1 MDPNLLSFFSV
12 PNNQTLNPVDQNAES
27 SAGAVPQHPQQQH
40 QQHQPQQPDHSS
52 WRPTGLE
59 PDIGLSDRT
68 SAPSGT
74 PLPSYDNAST
84 APSDISFTQ
93 APMPSPYAQHKAAL
107 PTRGHPRG
115 HLRKK
120 DAHER
125 KRTKVDTESAL
136 ESLDYWIQFDDD
148 EAERV
153 GSFEIDFS
161 KRYDTIN
168 QPRPTYPSSSNTP
181 GLGTGLYA
189 QAPPFKGTD
198 FLDDNALDNALSDD
212 EEGFDSINLEEHLAK
227 IDSMPPPEVP
237 PREGLYSTP
246 LSWERPEPGLRM
258 DQPFGVGES
267 PGAMGIGAY
276 QQAMP
281 GVGQVNQVLSNDE
294 QRRLL
299 AIAMNTGRTPA
310 SFMPPSGFGLG
321 FGAGL
326 GTGLPPEFNASI
338 DSILGGGDHS
348 QNQTPTPADS
358 SIRGT
363 DIKREGSSNDG
374 GSSVALSSSGHFQRG
389 NTAISDKGKEKLKAG
404 DRTAHNDIE
413 RKYRTNLKD
422 KIAELR
428 DAVPALKSIPEDGEE
443 DGGESSSNPQRAP
456 KVSKG
461 TVLTKATEYIQYLE
475 RRNKS
480 ILKEHQEL
488 ARRLQAFEQ
497 LLSASA
503 RQPFLMPNHS
513 RTLFDPRGFC

>member
-27 SAGAVPQHPQQQH
+27 STGAISQQQ
-40 QQHQPQQPDHSS
+40 QQQQQEPSP
-52 WRPTGLE
+52 WRPLE
-59 PDIGLSDRT
+59 GDMIDRT
-68 SAPSGT
+68 SGHQGGPVS
-74 PLPSYDNAST
+74 SYDHQSSAT
-84 APSDISFTQ
+84 SDITFTQ
-93 APMPSPYAQHKAAL
+93 APMPSPYTQHKTVL
-107 PTRGHPRG
+107 PTRGHPKG
-115 HLRKK
+115 HPRKR
-120 DAHER
+120 DAHDR

-148 EAERV
+148 EVERT
-153 GSFEIDFS
+153 GSYEIDFS
-161 KRYDTIN
+161 KRYDMMNNTTTST
-168 QPRPTYPSSSNTP
+168 RPGFGSSSTMP
-181 GLGTGLYA
+181 GLGTGIYA
-189 QAPPFKGTD
+189 TAPPFKGND
-198 FLDDNALDNALSDD
+198 YFDDNALDNALSDD
-212 EEGFDSINLEEHLAK
+212 EEGFDSMSLEEHLSK
-227 IDSMPPPEVP
+227 IETMPPPEVP

-246 LSWERPEPGLRM
+246 LSWEKPEPGLRM
-258 DQPFGVGES
+258 EPNFGMGES
-267 PGAMGIGAY
+267 PGGMNTAGYG
-276 QQAMP
+276 QTMP
-281 GVGQVNQVLSNDE
+281 GVGNQVLSNDE

-326 GTGLPPEFNASI
+326 GSGLPPEFNASI
-338 DSILGGGDHS
+338 DSILGTPGEQS
-348 QNQTPTPADS
+348 QKQTPTPADS
-358 SIRGT
+358 TKAPSRNQ
-363 DIKREGSSNDG
+363 DIKTEASSETG
-374 GSSVALSSSGHFQRG
+374 TALSSSRPQLHRS
-389 NTAISDKGKEKLKAG
+389 NTDTTDKGKDKMKPG

-428 DAVPALKSIPEDGEE
+428 NAVPALQSIPEDGIDE
-443 DGGESSSNPQRAP
+443 GEGNSQRAP

-475 RRNKS
+475 RRNKA
-480 ILKEHQEL
+480 IMKEHQEL

>member
-12 PNNQTLNPVDQNAES
+12 PNNQTLNPVDQNAEASS
-27 SAGAVPQHPQQQH
+27 SAQQQ
-40 QQHQPQQPDHSS
+40 QDPSS
-52 WRPTGLE
+52 WRPTSLDG
-59 PDIGLSDRT
+59 DMGFSDRT
-68 SAPSGT
+68 SAPSGNT
-74 PLPSYDNAST
+74 LNSFDNAST
-84 APSDISFTQ
+84 AATDISFTQ
-93 APMPSPYAQHKAAL
+93 APMPSPYTQHKTIL
-107 PTRGHPRG
+107 PSRGHPRG
-115 HLRKK
+115 HQHQRKR
-120 DAHER
+120 DAHDR

-136 ESLDYWIQFDDD
+136 ESLDYWIQFDDE
-148 EAERV
+148 EADRT

-161 KRYDTIN
+161 KRYDVMN
-168 QPRPTYPSSSNTP
+168 QTRPSYLSNSTTP
-181 GLGTGLYA
+181 GLGTNIYA
-189 QAPPFKGTD
+189 SAPPFKGTD
-198 FLDDNALDNALSDD
+198 FFDDNALDNALSDD
-212 EEGFDSINLEEHLAK
+212 EEGIESINLEEHLAK

-246 LSWERPEPGLRM
+246 LSWEKPEPGLRM
-258 DQPFGVGES
+258 DTPNFGLPDNSGGI
-267 PGAMGIGAY
+267 PGGY

-281 GVGQVNQVLSNDE
+281 GVGSQVNQVLSNEE

-338 DSILGGGDHS
+338 DSILGGGDPS
-348 QNQTPTPADS
+348 QTPTPADS
-358 SIRGT
+358 SKT
-363 DIKREGSSNDG
+363 VTAADVKRETSSNDG
-374 GSSVALSSSGHFQRG
+374 ASSAALSSSRPQLQRTSTG
-389 NTAISDKGKEKLKAG
+389 PTEKGKEKAKSG

-428 DAVPALKSIPEDGEE
+428 DAVPALKSIPEDGE
-443 DGGESSSNPQRAP
+443 DDDESSANPQRAP
-456 KVSKG
+456 KG

-475 RRNKS
+475 RRNKA

>member
-12 PNNQTLNPVDQNAES
+12 PNNQTLNPVDQKRRVFDWRHLSATAATARTLAMETSRRRHARQDIWS
-27 SAGAVPQHPQQQH
+27 SRGTGFLL
-40 QQHQPQQPDHSS
+40 
-52 WRPTGLE
+52 RPPIVCPFRHHIHTSPRVTHGL
-59 PDIGLSDRT
+59 
-68 SAPSGT
+68 
-74 PLPSYDNAST
+74 
-84 APSDISFTQ
+84 TQ
-93 APMPSPYAQHKAAL
+93 GK
-107 PTRGHPRG
+107 R
-115 HLRKK
+115 
-120 DAHER
+120 DAHDR

-148 EAERV
+148 EAERT
-153 GSFEIDFS
+153 GSYEIDFS
-161 KRYDTIN
+161 KRYDMMNNTSTT
-168 QPRPTYPSSSNTP
+168 RPGFGSSSTMP
-181 GLGTGLYA
+181 GLGTGIYA
-189 QAPPFKGTD
+189 TAPPFKGND
-198 FLDDNALDNALSDD
+198 YFDDNALDNALSDD
-212 EEGFDSINLEEHLAK
+212 EEGFDSMSLEEHLSK
-227 IDSMPPPEVP
+227 IETMPPPEVP

-246 LSWERPEPGLRM
+246 LSWEKPEPGLRM
-258 DQPFGVGES
+258 EPNFGVGES
-267 PGAMGIGAY
+267 PGGMSTAGYG
-276 QQAMP
+276 QTMP
-281 GVGQVNQVLSNDE
+281 GVGNQVLSNDE

-326 GTGLPPEFNASI
+326 GSGLPPEFNASI
-338 DSILGGGDHS
+338 DSILGTPGEQS
-348 QNQTPTPADS
+348 QKQTPTPADS
-358 SIRGT
+358 TKAPSRNQ
-363 DIKREGSSNDG
+363 DIKTEASSE
-374 GSSVALSSSGHFQRG
+374 
-389 NTAISDKGKEKLKAG
+389 TDKMKSG

-428 DAVPALKSIPEDGEE
+428 NAVPALQSIPEDGIDE
-443 DGGESSSNPQRAP
+443 GEGNSQRAP

-475 RRNKS
+475 RRNKA
-480 ILKEHQEL
+480 IMKEHQEL

>member
-27 SAGAVPQHPQQQH
+27 SAGAVPQQQTD
-40 QQHQPQQPDHSS
+40 PAS
-52 WRPTGLE
+52 WRPTGL
-59 PDIGLSDRT
+59 DANIGLSDRT
-68 SAPSGT
+68 SAPSGAT
-74 PLPSYDNAST
+74 IPTCDNTST

-93 APMPSPYAQHKAAL
+93 APMPSPYTQHKTSL
-107 PTRGHPRG
+107 PTRGHPRS
-115 HLRKK
+115 HQHQRKK

-136 ESLDYWIQFDDD
+136 ESLDYWIQFDDE
-148 EAERV
+148 EADRM

-161 KRYDTIN
+161 KRYDMTN
-168 QPRPTYPSSSNTP
+168 QTRPAYATTSTTP

-189 QAPPFKGTD
+189 SAPAFKGAD

-227 IDSMPPPEVP
+227 IETMPPPEVP

-267 PGAMGIGAY
+267 PGSMGSMGGMGGMGGMGMGGY

-281 GVGQVNQVLSNDE
+281 GVGNQVNQVLSNDE

-338 DSILGGGDHS
+338 DSLLGVGDHS

-358 SIRGT
+358 SKALGA
-363 DIKREGSSNDG
+363 DIKRETSSNDG
-374 GSSVALSSSGHFQRG
+374 SAALSSSGLHHSM
-389 NTAISDKGKEKLKAG
+389 SDKGKDKLKAG

-428 DAVPALKSIPEDGEE
+428 DAVPALMSIPEDGE
-443 DGGESSSNPQRAP
+443 DDGESSSNPQRAP

>member
-12 PNNQTLNPVDQNAES
+12 PNNQTLNPVDQNADS
-27 SAGAVPQHPQQQH
+27 STGPIPHH
-40 QQHQPQQPDHSS
+40 QQEPSP
-52 WRPTGLE
+52 WGPPGLE
-59 PDIGLSDRT
+59 GEVGIVDRT
-68 SAPSGT
+68 SAPQGGA
-74 PLPSYDNAST
+74 LPSYDYQSS
-84 APSDISFTQ
+84 APSDIAFTQ
-93 APMPSPYAQHKAAL
+93 APMASPYTQHKTVL
-107 PTRGHPRG
+107 PTRAPPRN
-115 HLRKK
+115 HQRRR
-120 DAHER
+120 DAHDR

-136 ESLDYWIQFDDD
+136 ESLDYWIQFDDEETD
-148 EAERV
+148 RT
-153 GSFEIDFS
+153 GSYEIDFS
-161 KRYDTIN
+161 KRYDVMN
-168 QPRPTYPSSSNTP
+168 PSNNSRPGYGSISTTP
-181 GLGTGLYA
+181 GLGTGIYA
-189 QAPPFKGTD
+189 TAPPFKGGD
-198 FLDDNALDNALSDD
+198 YFDDNALDNALSED
-212 EEGFDSINLEEHLAK
+212 EEGFDSMSLEEHLAK
-227 IDSMPPPEVP
+227 IETMPPPEVP

-258 DQPFGVGES
+258 EPSFGMGES
-267 PGAMGIGAY
+267 LGGMNAGAGGFG
-276 QQAMP
+276 QSMP
-281 GVGQVNQVLSNDE
+281 GMGSQVLSNDE

-326 GTGLPPEFNASI
+326 GSGLPPEFNTSI
-338 DSILGGGDHS
+338 DSILGTPTGEHS
-348 QNQTPTPADS
+348 QRQTPTPADS
-358 SIRGT
+358 TKAPSRNQ
-363 DIKREGSSNDG
+363 DIKTEASSETG
-374 GSSVALSSSGHFQRG
+374 TALSSSRPPLSRS
-389 NTAISDKGKEKLKAG
+389 NTGTTDKGKDKMKFG

-428 DAVPALKSIPEDGEE
+428 DAVPALHSIPEDGID
-443 DGGESSSNPQRAP
+443 DGEGSSQRPP

-475 RRNKS
+475 RRNRA
-480 ILKEHQEL
+480 IMKEHQEL

>member
-27 SAGAVPQHPQQQH
+27 SSSTH
-40 QQHQPQQPDHSS
+40 QQQPDPQS
-52 WRPTGLE
+52 WRQSGL
-59 PDIGLSDRT
+59 DNDMGLSDQT
-68 SAPSGT
+68 SAPSRATHG
-74 PLPSYDNAST
+74 SYDNAST
-84 APSDISFTQ
+84 AASDISFTQ
-93 APMPSPYAQHKAAL
+93 APMPSPYTQYKTVL
-107 PTRGHPRG
+107 PTRGHPRS
-115 HLRKK
+115 HHQQRKK
-120 DAHER
+120 ESHDR

-136 ESLDYWIQFDDD
+136 ESLDYWIQFDDE

-161 KRYDTIN
+161 KRYDMTN
-168 QPRPTYPSSSNTP
+168 QNRPAYATTSTTP

-189 QAPPFKGTD
+189 SAPAFKGAD

-227 IDSMPPPEVP
+227 IETMPPPEVP

-258 DQPFGVGES
+258 DQPFGVPES
-267 PGAMGIGAY
+267 PGSMGMVGY

-281 GVGQVNQVLSNDE
+281 GVGSQVNQVLSNDE

-338 DSILGGGDHS
+338 DSILGVGDHS
-348 QNQTPTPADS
+348 QSQTPTPGDNS
-358 SIRGT
+358 KTLGP
-363 DIKREGSSNDG
+363 DIKRETSSNDG
-374 GSSVALSSSGHFQRG
+374 GSSAALSSSVPPLHRTHTGM
-389 NTAISDKGKEKLKAG
+389 SDKGKDKLKAG

-428 DAVPALKSIPEDGEE
+428 DAVPALMSIPEDGED
-443 DGGESSSNPQRAP
+443 DGESSNPQRAP

>member
-27 SAGAVPQHPQQQH
+27 STGAISQQQ
-40 QQHQPQQPDHSS
+40 QQQQEPSP
-52 WRPTGLE
+52 WRPLE
-59 PDIGLSDRT
+59 GDMVDRT
-68 SAPSGT
+68 SGPQGGPVS
-74 PLPSYDNAST
+74 SYDHQSS
-84 APSDISFTQ
+84 APSDITFTQ
-93 APMPSPYAQHKAAL
+93 APMPSPYTQHKTVL
-107 PTRGHPRG
+107 PTRGHPRT
-115 HLRKK
+115 HPRKR
-120 DAHER
+120 DAHDR

-148 EAERV
+148 EAERT
-153 GSFEIDFS
+153 GSYEIDFS
-161 KRYDTIN
+161 KRYDMMNNTSTT
-168 QPRPTYPSSSNTP
+168 RPGFGSSSTTP
-181 GLGTGLYA
+181 GLGTGIYA
-189 QAPPFKGTD
+189 TAPPFKGND
-198 FLDDNALDNALSDD
+198 YFDDNALDNALSED
-212 EEGFDSINLEEHLAK
+212 EEGFDSMSLEEHLSK
-227 IDSMPPPEVP
+227 IETMPPPEVP

-246 LSWERPEPGLRM
+246 LSWEKPEPGLRM
-258 DQPFGVGES
+258 EPNFGVGES
-267 PGAMGIGAY
+267 PGGMSTAGYG
-276 QQAMP
+276 QTMP
-281 GVGQVNQVLSNDE
+281 GVGNQVLSNDE

-326 GTGLPPEFNASI
+326 GSGLPPEFNASI
-338 DSILGGGDHS
+338 DSILGTPGEQS
-348 QNQTPTPADS
+348 QKQTPTPADS
-358 SIRGT
+358 TKAPSRNQ
-363 DIKREGSSNDG
+363 DIKTEASSETG
-374 GSSVALSSSGHFQRG
+374 TALSSSRPQLHRS
-389 NTAISDKGKEKLKAG
+389 NTDTTDKGKDKMKSG

-428 DAVPALKSIPEDGEE
+428 NAVPALQSIPEDGIDE
-443 DGGESSSNPQRAP
+443 GEGNSQRAP

-475 RRNKS
+475 RRNKA
-480 ILKEHQEL
+480 IMKEHQEL